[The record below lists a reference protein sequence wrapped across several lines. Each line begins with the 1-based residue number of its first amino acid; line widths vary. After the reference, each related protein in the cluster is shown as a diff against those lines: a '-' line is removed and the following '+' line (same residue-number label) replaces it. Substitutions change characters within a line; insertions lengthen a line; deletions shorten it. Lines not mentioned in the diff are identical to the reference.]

1 MKNKGILKILF
12 IIILIISLT
21 SISLFYY
28 KEQNISLDNVL
39 AYTENDPISF
49 NYTSGFYTNDIDIEI
64 TKSVELSSDVEI
76 YYTLNGDDPTKA
88 NSLYDS
94 PIHLSIIDD
103 ETRVYPLKVILY
115 VNGSYSKIY
124 EEDYVLST
132 DDSYDLPIISI
143 TSDWSNLYD
152 YQTGIMVD
160 GVEYE
165 EFGGVRNFH
174 QRGEEWNRIGK
185 VTIFEKGSGTSSFN
199 INLSISGKSGIRP
212 LSLDIKCLDEKK
224 IDIFSTSNEENLS
237 INYKVNELIIRMG
250 SQDINNGNIRMSLA
264 YELSKES
271 NYDGYAEEI
280 RSIVFLNGKFYGL
293 GTIAEKYNKSNIS
306 KKYSLDDENVE
317 KYKGNSEVSTMESLD
332 IGELFT
338 SDLNIQKNR
347 E

>member
-152 YQTGIMVD
+152 YKTGIFVPGETYD
-160 GVEYE
+160 NNVINGATGYI
-165 EFGGVRNFH
+165 GGNYNN
-174 QRGEEWNRIGK
+174 RGDSWQK
-185 VTIFEKGSGTSSFN
+185 DCHTIIFDQSGLTI
-199 INLSISGKSGIRP
+199 INLDAK
-212 LSLDIKCLDEKK
+212 
-224 IDIFSTSNEENLS
+224 
-237 INYKVNELIIRMG
+237 
-250 SQDINNGNIRMSLA
+250 
-264 YELSKES
+264 
-271 NYDGYAEEI
+271 
-280 RSIVFLNGKFYGL
+280 L
-293 GTIAEKYNKSNIS
+293 GVA
-306 KKYSLDDENVE
+306 
-317 KYKGNSEVSTMESLD
+317 G
-332 IGELFT
+332 
-338 SDLNIQKNR
+338 
-347 E
+347 

>member
-64 TKSVELSSDVEI
+64 TKS
-76 YYTLNGDDPTKA
+76 
-88 NSLYDS
+88 LYDS

-103 ETRVYPLKVILY
+103 ETKVYPLKVILY

-152 YQTGIMVD
+152 YETGIMVD
-160 GVEYE
+160 GASYDEGLGIPNYK
-165 EFGGVRNFH
+165 
-174 QRGEEWNRIGK
+174 QRGEDWLRNGNFSYFDANGNSYDEMIKIGAHAGDK
-185 VTIFEKGSGTSSFN
+185 KSFKIEFQN
-199 INLSISGKSGIRP
+199 DIQLISTEGV
-212 LSLDIKCLDEKK
+212 EYY
-224 IDIFSTSNEENLS
+224 STSKNKK
-237 INYKVNELIIRMG
+237 YIIRMG
-250 SQDINNGNIRMSLA
+250 SQDYLNGNIRTSLGYSLA
-264 YELSKES
+264 KES
-271 NYDGYAEEI
+271 NYTGTANGERI
-280 RSIVFLNGKFYGL
+280 IVYLNGKFYGIGNL
-293 GTIAEKYNKSNIS
+293 METLSNKNIS
-306 KKYSLDDENVE
+306 NKYDLEDNN
-317 KYKGNSEVSTMESLD
+317 KINTYK
-332 IGELFT
+332 
-338 SDLNIQKNR
+338 
-347 E
+347 

>member
-21 SISLFYY
+21 SISLFCY
-28 KEQNISLDNVL
+28 KAQNISLDNVL

-49 NYTSGFYTNDIDIEI
+49 NYTSGFYSNDIDIEI

-103 ETRVYPLKVILY
+103 ETKVYPLKVILY

-152 YQTGIMVD
+152 YETGIMVD
-160 GVEYE
+160 GASYDQ
-165 EFGGVRNFH
+165 GLDIQNYK
-174 QRGEEWNRIGK
+174 QRGEDWLRNGNFSYFDANGNSYDEMIKIGAHAGDK
-185 VTIFEKGSGTSSFN
+185 KSFKIEFQN
-199 INLSISGKSGIRP
+199 DIQLISTEGV
-212 LSLDIKCLDEKK
+212 EYY
-224 IDIFSTSNEENLS
+224 STSKNKK
-237 INYKVNELIIRMG
+237 YIIRMG
-250 SQDINNGNIRMSLA
+250 SQDYLNGNIRTSLGYSLA
-264 YELSKES
+264 KES
-271 NYDGYAEEI
+271 NYTGTANGERI
-280 RSIVFLNGKFYGL
+280 IVYLNGKFYGIGNL
-293 GTIAEKYNKSNIS
+293 METLSNKNIS
-306 KKYSLDDENVE
+306 NKYDLEDNN
-317 KYKGNSEVSTMESLD
+317 KINTYK
-332 IGELFT
+332 
-338 SDLNIQKNR
+338 
-347 E
+347 